1 MTDAFISLQSIR
13 KTYGPV
19 VAVDNVDLDIAKG
32 SFFSLLG
39 PSGCGKTTLLTM
51 LGGLDKPTSGRIMI
65 DGVDVTSVPS
75 YRRPTNMV
83 FQSYAIFPHLT
94 VADNVGY
101 GLRRQKLDRAE
112 WQRQVDAMLELVHL
126 EGYGDRRPSQLSG
139 GQMQRIALA
148 RALIVQPKV
157 LLLDEPLSALDKR
170 LRQSMQI
177 ELRAIQREVGITFV
191 FVTHDQEE
199 ALTLSDKV
207 AVMSKGKVLQCCAP
221 TDLYDLP
228 VNQEVA
234 EFVGEMNLIPGIVQ
248 APVSSGTGASVTIT
262 MPCFGQMAFPTGG
275 REFSKGDKVLVAI
288 RPENFTLSDDMD
300 GQSLKIVNRAY
311 FGTHLHFMMTGDG
324 LASPLTV
331 SVPSA
336 VARAHGK
343 AVDSDQ
349 MVIQVVP
356 ETAVILPQVG

>member
-51 LGGLDKPTSGRIMI
+51 LGGLDKPTAGRIML

-83 FQSYAIFPHLT
+83 FQSYAIFPHLS
-94 VADNVGY
+94 VGDNVGY

-112 WQRQVDAMLELVHL
+112 WQHRVDAMLELVHL
-126 EGYGDRRPSQLSG
+126 KGYGDRQPSQLSG
-139 GQMQRIALA
+139 GQMQRVALA

-199 ALTLSDKV
+199 ALTLSDKI
-207 AVMSKGKVLQCCAP
+207 AVMSKGKVLQCCPP

-228 VNQEVA
+228 INREVA
-234 EFVGEMNLIPGIVQ
+234 EFVGEMNLIPGIVKGCTTETVCISMPSFGDQ
-248 APVSSGTGASVTIT
+248 QFPV
-262 MPCFGQMAFPTGG
+262 GG
-275 REFSKGDKVLVAI
+275 RSFSKGDKVLVAV
-288 RPENFTLSDDMD
+288 RPENFEIAD
-300 GQSLKIVNRAY
+300 GPEGRELTIVNRAY
-311 FGTHLHFMMTGDG
+311 FGTHLHFMMTGEG
-324 LASPLTV
+324 LETPLTV

-336 VARAHGK
+336 IARAHGK
-343 AVDSDQ
+343 AVNSDR
-349 MVIQVVP
+349 MTIQVVP
-356 ETAVILPQVG
+356 ETAVILPQAG

>member
-13 KTYGPV
+13 KTYGHV

-51 LGGLDKPTSGRIMI
+51 LGGLDTPTAGRIMI
-65 DGVDVTSVPS
+65 DGADVTSVPS
-75 YRRPTNMV
+75 YQRPTNMV
-83 FQSYAIFPHLT
+83 FQSYAIFPHLS

-101 GLRRQKLDRAE
+101 GLRRKKLDRAE
-112 WQRQVDAMLELVHL
+112 WQRSVDAMLELVHL

-139 GQMQRIALA
+139 GQMQRVALA
-148 RALIVQPKV
+148 RALIVKPKV

-177 ELRAIQREVGITFV
+177 ELRSIQREVGITFV

-199 ALTLSDKV
+199 ALTLSDKI
-207 AVMSKGKVLQCCAP
+207 AVMSKGKVLQCSPP
-221 TDLYDLP
+221 TDLYDVP
-228 VNQEVA
+228 VNREVA
-234 EFVGEMNLIPGIVQ
+234 EFVGEMNLIPGLVL
-248 APVSSGTGASVTIT
+248 ASTPESVSIS
-262 MPCFGQMAFPTGG
+262 MPHFGDLQFPAGG
-275 REFSKGDKVLVAI
+275 RQFAKGDRVLVAV
-288 RPENFTLSDDMD
+288 RPENFTISDRPD
-300 GQSLKIVNRAY
+300 GKELEIINRAY
-311 FGTHLHFMMTGDG
+311 FGTHLHFMMIGEG
-324 LASPLTV
+324 LDVPLTV

-343 AVDSDQ
+343 AVDSDR
-349 MVIQVVP
+349 MTIQLVP
-356 ETAVILPQVG
+356 ETAVILPQIG

>member
-1 MTDAFISLQSIR
+1 MTDDFISLRSIR

-19 VAVDNVDLDIAKG
+19 IAVDNVDLDIAKG

-51 LGGLDKPTSGRIMI
+51 LGGLDRPTSGRIMI

-83 FQSYAIFPHLT
+83 FQSYAIFPHLS

-101 GLRRQKLDRAE
+101 GLRRQKLTRAE
-112 WQRQVDAMLELVHL
+112 WQRRVDAMLELVHL
-126 EGYGDRRPSQLSG
+126 EGYGDRSPSQLSG

-199 ALTLSDKV
+199 ALTLSDKI
-207 AVMSKGKVLQCCAP
+207 AVMSKGKVLQCCPP

-228 VNQEVA
+228 VSREVA
-234 EFVGEMNLIPGIVQ
+234 EFVGEMNLIPGIVEAQ
-248 APVSSGTGASVTIT
+248 EPGFVSIA
-262 MPCFGQMAFPTGG
+262 MPCFGDLKFPSGG
-275 REFSKGDKVLVAI
+275 RRFAKGDKVLVAI
-288 RPENFTLSDDMD
+288 RPENFSIATDSNGL
-300 GQSLKIVNRAY
+300 SLKIINRAY

-324 LASPLTV
+324 LETPLTV

-349 MVIQVVP
+349 MTVQLVP
-356 ETAVILPQVG
+356 ESAVILPQMG